1 MNQVGEK
8 NVFKLCVKV
17 DKIILCRLEKKDY
30 LSISLHLDHFGM
42 SEVAYGL
49 IIEFTFTTW
58 WIRSVYFLYKKYSNI
73 LIYFLIEK

>member
-49 IIEFTFTTW
+49 NNRIYIYNVVDR
-58 WIRSVYFLYKKYSNI
+58 INYFLYKKYLNI
-73 LIYFLIEK
+73 LIYFLIK